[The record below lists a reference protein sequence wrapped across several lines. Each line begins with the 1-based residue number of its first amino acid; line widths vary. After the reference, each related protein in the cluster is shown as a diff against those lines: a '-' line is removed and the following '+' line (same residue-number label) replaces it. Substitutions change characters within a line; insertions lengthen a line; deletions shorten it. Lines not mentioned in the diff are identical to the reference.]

1 MDPIIPPST
10 PGIQQQPSELQQL
23 RAEVAEV
30 KQILLKVR
38 RAQHMATWMG
48 VLKVLVYLG
57 LVGAAAVALR
67 GILGNGLGALTG
79 LSMYGD
85 MPSSTSP
92 TGLDFSALIKNVQ
105 DLQNGQ

>member
-30 KQILLKVR
+30 KELMLKIR
-38 RAQHMATWMG
+38 RSQKLAVWMG
-48 VLKVLVYLG
+48 VVKVLVYLG
-57 LVGAAAVALR
+57 LVGAAAVALQ
-67 GILGNGLGALTG
+67 GIMANGLGALTG
-79 LSMYGD
+79 VSLYGSL
-85 MPSSTSP
+85 PSSTSP